1 MTCKKTNTTALIF
14 LAAIVI
20 LLTRL
25 PFVQNGYGSDSDAWR
40 VANTA
45 RFVAA
50 TGEYAASRLPGYPL
64 QELFYSLMWRWGG
77 RAAAFNVTTALLSV
91 LCFVFISLYLVRL
104 RSRDWLLAS
113 MTIALTPV
121 IFIHSTDAMDYVWAL
136 TFAWGCFYF
145 VLKDW
150 LWISG
155 VCLGLAIGCR
165 MTSGAMLIPAV
176 LMLAHQAGRL
186 DARRLLKLV
195 LPAVAIGAAA
205 YAPVV
210 QRYGLSFA
218 RFVDAYPSILKIV
231 YEATYGAWGVPG
243 SLAIGVAGIALLVRR
258 GPGETVS
265 VPADRPLVIAWLA
278 GLLLYMIA
286 FLRLPHDAGY
296 LIPAVPFAILLLGR
310 FLDRRIFAGVCLAII
325 LSSFVL
331 SVEKTD
337 VYLSGP
343 VLRDA
348 QMRRDVDAMVL
359 NLLADQ
365 PGEKRVI
372 VTGWYQPMI
381 EAYRG
386 AEAGGSTEYVSLLN
400 AARLQDYRDRGF
412 GIYYL
417 PEVRE
422 YNLQVNRVDL
432 AKEGGKPLRV
442 PAGSQ

>member
-1 MTCKKTNTTALIF
+1 MTGKKTNTTALIF

-25 PFVQNGYGSDSDAWR
+25 PFIQNGYGSDSDAWR

-45 RFVAA
+45 RFIAT
-50 TGEYAASRLPGYPL
+50 TGEYTASRLPGYPL
-64 QELFYSLMWRWGG
+64 QELFYSLLWRWGG

-91 LCFVFISLYLVRL
+91 LCFVFVSLYLVRL

-113 MTIALTPV
+113 VTIALTPV
-121 IFIHSTDAMDYVWAL
+121 IFIHSTDAMDYLWAL
-136 TFAWGCFYF
+136 AFVWGCFYF
-145 VLKDW
+145 ILKDW

-165 MTSGAMLIPAV
+165 MTSGAMLIPAG
-176 LMLAHQAGRL
+176 LMLVHQAGRL
-186 DARRLLKLV
+186 DARRLMKLL
-195 LPAVAIGAAA
+195 LPALVIGAGA

-210 QRYGLSFA
+210 LRYGLSFA
-218 RFVDAYPSILKIV
+218 RFVDAYPSILKVI

-243 SLAIGVAGIALLVRR
+243 SLAIAVAGIALLLQR
-258 GPGETVS
+258 GRGQTMPVQ
-265 VPADRPLVIAWLA
+265 ADRLLVIAWLA
-278 GLLLYMIA
+278 GLLLYVIA

-296 LIPAVPFAILLLGR
+296 LIPAVPFVILLLGR
-310 FLDRRIFAGVCLAII
+310 LLDRRIFVGVCLAII
-325 LSSFVL
+325 LSSLVL

-348 QMRRDVDAMVL
+348 EMRRDVDAMVL

-365 PGEKRVI
+365 PDEKRVV

-386 AEAGGSTEYVSLLN
+386 TDQGGSTEYVSLLN
-400 AARLQDYRDRGF
+400 AARLQDYRNRGF
-412 GIYYL
+412 EIYYL

-442 PAGSQ
+442 PAGSR